1 MNKKEIIENEM
12 ENYVKNEK
20 KIMEDTYH
28 PFIVRLEKTFKDDDY
43 INMDLLTFFSKRLK
57 HIQSFIIMRSI
68 EKMAKEKNPN
78 DHPSI

>member
-1 MNKKEIIENEM
+1 MQDSEKKDLYALKCMNKKEIIENEM

-43 INMDLLTFFSKRLK
+43 IYLLMEYVDGIDFFDVLR
-57 HIQSFIIMRSI
+57 
-68 EKMAKEKNPN
+68 
-78 DHPSI
+78 

>member
-43 INMDLLTFFSKRLK
+43 IYLLMEYVDGIDFFDVLR
-57 HIQSFIIMRSI
+57 
-68 EKMAKEKNPN
+68 
-78 DHPSI
+78 